1 VANNS
6 WVYFLKNIFQ
16 WITLIHKLITRYKLK
31 YLLIHNVLH
40 NKRVMKTKN
49 KNTGTRRNCI
59 EKGDRDNSSESM
71 FEFALTYAQ
80 IKFIREK

>member
-1 VANNS
+1 
-6 WVYFLKNIFQ
+6 
-16 WITLIHKLITRYKLK
+16 
-31 YLLIHNVLH
+31 VLH